1 MRILYIDSKFGSPRA
16 SSHARVYYF
25 AKRLLER
32 GHEVTII
39 GRDSGRME
47 LEGAPKRRGMVT
59 RGQVDGLDVV
69 LLKVP
74 YAQTFSKRK
83 RMLSYGGFT
92 LGAGLVAAAAG
103 PADVVFASS
112 SPLTIG
118 IAGVLSSRVRRAPF
132 VFEIQDL
139 WPAVPIGMGFL
150 TGRVEVGTAQ
160 WLERKLYDAARR
172 IVVCSEGVRDALVE
186 RGIPARKIVL
196 IPNVSDIEHFDPE
209 ITDPS
214 FRERHGLEQKFV
226 AIYAGAM
233 GVTNGIDQLVDA
245 AVALREARED
255 GVAIV
260 AAGNGAEKERI
271 ERRVAELE
279 LENLIVLPDIPR
291 AEIPRLIGS
300 ADVTITAFAPYPI
313 LQTNSPNKFFD
324 SLAAGKPAVVNL
336 DGWLRRLVEEKR
348 VGVYVP
354 PADGKALADTL
365 AELAGRPE
373 LVRELGRNA
382 RALAEQE
389 FSRDLLTDR
398 LADVLEEVATDRHR
412 NSSPARA

>member
-16 SSHARVYYF
+16 SSHARVYHF
-25 AKRLLER
+25 AQRLLER

-47 LEGAPKRRGMVT
+47 LEEEKRRGMVT
-59 RGQVDGLDVV
+59 RGRLDGLDVV

-74 YAQTFSKRK
+74 YAQAFSKRK

-92 LGAGLVAAAAG
+92 LGAGLLAAG
-103 PADVVFASS
+103 AGRADVVFASS

-118 IAGVLSSRVRRAPF
+118 ISGVLASRLRRAPF
-132 VFEIQDL
+132 VFELQDL

-150 TGRVEVGTAQ
+150 TRRSEIRTAE
-160 WLERKLYDAARR
+160 WLERSLYRAAAR
-172 IVVCSEGVRDALVE
+172 IVVCSDEVRDVLVE
-186 RGIPARKIVL
+186 RGIPNRKIVL
-196 IPNVSDIEHFDPE
+196 IPNVSDIDHFRPE
-209 ITDPS
+209 IADS
-214 FRERHGLEQKFV
+214 AFREQHGLDGKFV
-226 AIYAGAM
+226 AVYAGAM

-260 AAGNGAEKERI
+260 AAGNGTEKERI
-271 ERRVAELE
+271 ERRVGELG

-291 AEIPRLIGS
+291 AEIPQLVGT
-300 ADVTITAFAPYPI
+300 ADVTLTAFAPYPI
-313 LQTNSPNKFFD
+313 LRTNSPNKFFD
-324 SLAAGKPAVVNL
+324 SLAAGKPAIVNL
-336 DGWLRRLVEEKR
+336 DGWLHRLVDEKR

-354 PADGKALADTL
+354 AGDGKALADTL
-365 AELAGRPE
+365 ADLSGKPE

-389 FSRDLLTDR
+389 FSRDLLADR
-398 LADVLEEVATDRHR
+398 LADVLEEAAADRSR
-412 NSSPARA
+412 TSSPAKA

>member
-16 SSHARVYYF
+16 SSHARVYHF
-25 AKRLLER
+25 SQRLRER

-47 LEGAPKRRGMVT
+47 LEGARHRGMVT
-59 RGQVDGLDVV
+59 RGTTDGLDVV

-74 YAQTFSKRK
+74 YAQAYSKRM

-92 LGAGLVAAAAG
+92 LGAAALAAAG

-118 IAGVLSSRVRRAPF
+118 ISGVLASRLRRASF
-132 VFEIQDL
+132 VFELQDL

-150 TGRVEVGTAQ
+150 TGRAEIGTAE
-160 WLERKLYDAARR
+160 WLERKLYGAAER
-172 IVVCSEGVRDALVE
+172 IVVCSDSVREVLVE
-186 RGIPARKIVL
+186 RGIPDEKIVL
-196 IPNVSDIEHFDPE
+196 IPNVSDVEHFRPE
-209 ITDPS
+209 ISDPS
-214 FRERHGLEQKFV
+214 FREKNGLEGKFIAV
-226 AIYAGAM
+226 YAGAM
-233 GVTNGIDQLVDA
+233 GVTNGLDQLVDA
-245 AVALREARED
+245 AVALREIGDER
-255 GVAIV
+255 VVIV
-260 AAGNGAEKERI
+260 AAGNGTEKERI
-271 ERRVAELE
+271 ERRIADLG

-291 AEIPRLIGS
+291 TEIPRLVGT
-300 ADVTITAFAPYPI
+300 ADVTLTTFAPVPI

-336 DGWLRRLVEEKR
+336 DGWLRRIVEEER

-354 PADGKALADTL
+354 PADGQALADAL
-365 AELAGRPE
+365 ADLAGKPE

-382 RALAEQE
+382 RALAERE
-389 FSRDLLTDR
+389 FSRDLLADR
-398 LADVLEEVATDRHR
+398 LADVLEETASNHSR
-412 NSSPARA
+412 NSQPATA

>member
-16 SSHARVYYF
+16 SSHARVYHF
-25 AKRLLER
+25 SQRLRER

-47 LEGAPKRRGMVT
+47 LDGARQRGMVT
-59 RGQVDGLDVV
+59 RGKLDELDVV

-74 YAQTFSKRK
+74 YAQAYSKRM

-92 LGAGLVAAAAG
+92 LGAAALAAAG

-118 IAGVLSSRVRRAPF
+118 ISGVLASRLRRAPF
-132 VFEIQDL
+132 VFELQDL

-150 TGRVEVGTAQ
+150 TGRAEIGTAE

-172 IVVCSEGVRDALVE
+172 IVVCSEGVREALVS
-186 RGIPARKIVL
+186 RGIPSEKIVL
-196 IPNVSDIEHFDPE
+196 IPNVSDIEHFRPDVS
-209 ITDPS
+209 DPS
-214 FRERHGLEQKFV
+214 FRQQHGLEGKFMAV
-226 AIYAGAM
+226 YAGAM
-233 GVTNGIDQLVDA
+233 GVTNGLDQLVDA
-245 AVALREARED
+245 AVALRDAGDSR
-255 GVAIV
+255 VAIV
-260 AAGNGAEKERI
+260 AAGNGTEKERI
-271 ERRVAELE
+271 ERRVADLE

-291 AEIPRLIGS
+291 AEIPRLVGT
-300 ADVTITAFAPYPI
+300 ADVTLTTFAPVPI

-324 SLAAGKPAVVNL
+324 SLAAGKPAIVNL

-354 PADGKALADTL
+354 PTDGKALADAL
-365 AELAGRPE
+365 AELAGKAE

-382 RALAEQE
+382 RALAERE
-389 FSRDLLTDR
+389 FSSDLLADR
-398 LADVLEEVATDRHR
+398 LADVLEETQSNHR
-412 NSSPARA
+412 RTSQPAAA